1 MSKWLLRK
9 ASGAR
14 AKYKETGDFSE
25 RRNTKLSISF
35 DHLPVRES
43 MQGKNTK
50 KTYLD
55 TTLVNRWLQTKVN
68 VDFDAV
74 YSEFLTRVQPKYLD
88 EYRDCIFE
96 YLEPKNSTL
105 IENNAVFGTF
115 HDTKIQLPHGK
126 KRLYVDPISNKI
138 KKA

>member
-9 ASGAR
+9 ASGSR
-14 AKYKETGDFSE
+14 AKYKETGDFSD
-25 RRNTKLSISF
+25 RRNTKSSDNF

-68 VDFDAV
+68 VDFDTV
-74 YSEFLTRVQPKYLD
+74 YSEFLTRIQPKYLD
-88 EYRDCIFE
+88 EYRNCIFE
-96 YLEPKNSTL
+96 YLESKNTTL
-105 IENNAVFGTF
+105 IEGNKVFGTF
-115 HDTKIQLPHGK
+115 HDTKIQLPNGK
-126 KRLYVDPISNKI
+126 KKLYVDPISNKI